1 MSIFGISSTDL
12 KDYVTTE
19 KDMLRRICKMPNA
32 QFMIA
37 DSKIHGLDANQTN
50 LEFDEGDEL
59 TGDDWVV
66 ISGAARPDLS
76 MLNTRAKIAR
86 ATLDLNSSES
96 VALLIGKGND

>member
-1 MSIFGISSTDL
+1 
-12 KDYVTTE
+12 
-19 KDMLRRICKMPNA
+19 
-32 QFMIA
+32 
-37 DSKIHGLDANQTN
+37 

-66 ISGAARPDLS
+66 ISGALRPDLS
-76 MLNTRAKIAR
+76 MLNTTAKIAR

>member
-1 MSIFGISSTDL
+1 
-12 KDYVTTE
+12 
-19 KDMLRRICKMPNA
+19 MLRRICKMPNA